1 MKIHKDVHSFKKIE
15 KAVITTGTFDGV
27 HRGHSK
33 ILNRLIQVGE
43 DTSSETVI
51 ITFFPH
57 PRIVLFPDHNLKLIN
72 TIDEN
77 IELFKTYGVDHLIFQ
92 KFDKD
97 FSRITSLEYI
107 RDILCKQIG
116 LTDLVI
122 GYNHH
127 FGRNR
132 EGSIN
137 NLHEYTD
144 LYGFNIHEV
153 SPFDLNGKS
162 VSSTKIRNAINE
174 GSIEL
179 ANDYLGYNFKL
190 FGEVVQGRGV
200 GSSIG
205 FPTANIRLE
214 NKNKII
220 PAKGVYAVN
229 VYYNKN
235 QFGGMLNIGTNPT
248 FNGNELSIEV
258 HVFDFNQDIYNQT
271 LQIEF
276 CKRIRNEKKFNTIDE
291 LKQQLSMD
299 KITALNNLD

>member
-1 MKIHKDVHSFKKIE
+1 MKIHKDVESFKKLE

-27 HRGHSK
+27 HLGHGK
-33 ILNRLIQVGE
+33 ILNTLIQVGE
-43 DTSSETVI
+43 ATSAETVI
-51 ITFFPH
+51 VTFFPH
-57 PRIVLFPDHNLKLIN
+57 PRLVLFPDHNLKLIN

-77 IELFKTYGVDHLIFQ
+77 IELFKTHGVDHLIFQ

-116 LTDLVI
+116 LKDLVI

-137 NLHEYTD
+137 NLQEYTD

-153 SPFDLNGKS
+153 SPFDLNGHS
-162 VSSTKIRNAINE
+162 VSSTKIRNAINDGE
-174 GSIEL
+174 VGL
-179 ANDYLGYNFKL
+179 ANNYLGYNFTL
-190 FGEVVQGRGV
+190 YGEVVKGRGL
-200 GSSIG
+200 GAGIG
-205 FPTANIRLE
+205 FPTANISLE

-220 PAKGVYAVN
+220 PLEGVYAVY
-229 VYYNKN
+229 VYCDKNK
-235 QFGGMLNIGTNPT
+235 FGGMLNIGTNPT
-248 FNGNELSIEV
+248 FNGQKLSIEV
-258 HVFDFNQDIYNQT
+258 HIFDFNQDIYSKT
-271 LQIEF
+271 LKIEF
-276 CKRIRNEKKFNTIDE
+276 CKRIRNEKKFNTVDE

-299 KITALNNLD
+299 KIAALNNLD

>member
-1 MKIHKDVHSFKKIE
+1 MKIYKDVESFKKIE

-27 HRGHSK
+27 HLGHSK
-33 ILNRLIQVGE
+33 ILNTLIEVGKN
-43 DTSSETVI
+43 TNSETVI

-57 PRIVLFPDHNLKLIN
+57 PRLVLFPDHNLKLIN

-77 IELFKTYGVDHLIFQ
+77 IELFETYGVDHLIFQ

-116 LTDLVI
+116 LTNLVI

-144 LYGFNIHEV
+144 LYDFDIHEV
-153 SPFDLNGKS
+153 MPFDLNGNS

-174 GSIEL
+174 GDVEL

-190 FGEVVQGRGV
+190 FGVVVQGRGV
-200 GSSIG
+200 GASIG
-205 FPTANIRLE
+205 FPTANIKIE

-220 PAKGVYAVN
+220 PLNGVYAVN

-235 QFGGMLNIGTNPT
+235 KFGGMLNIGTNPT
-248 FNGNELSIEV
+248 FNGSELSIEV
-258 HVFDFNQDIYNQT
+258 HIFDFHKDIYTQT

-276 CKRIRNEKKFNTIDE
+276 CKRIRNEKKFNSVDE

-299 KITALNNLD
+299 KIVALNNLD

>member
-1 MKIHKDVHSFKKIE
+1 MKIHKDVESFKKIE
-15 KAVITTGTFDGV
+15 KAVVTTGTFDGV
-27 HRGHSK
+27 HLGHGK
-33 ILNRLIQVGE
+33 ILNTLIDVGE
-43 DTSSETVI
+43 RTNSETVI

-57 PRIVLFPDHNLKLIN
+57 PRLVLFPDHDLKLIN

-144 LYGFNIHEV
+144 LYGFDIHEV
-153 SPFDLNGKS
+153 LPFELNGHS
-162 VSSTKIRNAINE
+162 VSSTKIRNAINDGE
-174 GSIEL
+174 LEL
-179 ANDYLGYNFKL
+179 ANNYLGYNFKL
-190 FGEVVQGRGV
+190 SGEVIQGRGV
-200 GSSIG
+200 GRSIG
-205 FPTANIRLE
+205 FPTANIKIE

-220 PAKGVYAVN
+220 PLKGVYAVN
-229 VYYNKN
+229 VYYNQN
-235 QFGGMLNIGTNPT
+235 RFGGMLNIGTNPT

-258 HVFDFNQDIYNQT
+258 HIFDFNQDIYNQN

-276 CKRIRNEKKFNTIDE
+276 CKRIRNEKKFNTVDE

-299 KITALNNLD
+299 KIAALNNLD

>member
-1 MKIHKDVHSFKKIE
+1 MKIHKDVESFKKIE
-15 KAVITTGTFDGV
+15 KAVVTTGTFDGV
-27 HRGHSK
+27 HLGHGK
-33 ILNRLIQVGE
+33 ILNTLIDVGE
-43 DTSSETVI
+43 RTNSETVI

-57 PRIVLFPDHNLKLIN
+57 PRLVLFPDHDLKLIN

-107 RDILCKQIG
+107 RDILCKKIG

-144 LYGFNIHEV
+144 LYGFDIHEV
-153 SPFDLNGKS
+153 LPFKLNGHS
-162 VSSTKIRNAINE
+162 VSSTKIRNAINDGE
-174 GSIEL
+174 LEL
-179 ANDYLGYNFKL
+179 ANNYLGYSFKL
-190 FGEVVQGRGV
+190 SGEVIQGRGV
-200 GSSIG
+200 GLSIG
-205 FPTANIRLE
+205 FPTANIKIE

-220 PAKGVYAVN
+220 PLKGVYAVN
-229 VYYNKN
+229 VYYNQN
-235 QFGGMLNIGTNPT
+235 RFGGMLNIGTNPT
-248 FNGNELSIEV
+248 FKGNKLSIEV
-258 HVFDFNQDIYNQT
+258 HIFDFNQDIYNQT

-276 CKRIRNEKKFNTIDE
+276 CKRIRNEKKFNTVDE

-299 KITALNNLD
+299 KIAALNNLD

>member
-1 MKIHKDVHSFKKIE
+1 MKIHKDVESFKKLE
-15 KAVITTGTFDGV
+15 KAVVTTGTFDGV
-27 HRGHSK
+27 HLGHGK
-33 ILNRLIQVGE
+33 ILSTLIEVGE
-43 DTSSETVI
+43 IASAETVI

-57 PRIVLFPDHNLKLIN
+57 PRLVLFPDHNLKLIN

-116 LTDLVI
+116 LKELVI

-144 LYGFNIHEV
+144 IYGFNIHEV
-153 SPFDLNGKS
+153 SPFDINGCS
-162 VSSTKIRNAINE
+162 VSSTKIRNAINDGE
-174 GSIEL
+174 VEL
-179 ANDYLGYNFKL
+179 ANNYLGYNFKL
-190 FGEVVQGRGV
+190 FGEVIKGRGV
-200 GSSIG
+200 GASIG
-205 FPTANIRLE
+205 FPTANIKLE

-220 PAKGVYAVN
+220 PLQGVYAVN
-229 VYYNKN
+229 VYYDNNK
-235 QFGGMLNIGTNPT
+235 FGGMLNIGTNPT
-248 FNGNELSIEV
+248 FNGNELSVEV
-258 HVFDFNQDIYNQT
+258 HIFNFHQDIYNQP

-276 CKRIRNEKKFNTIDE
+276 CKRIRNEKKFNTVDE